1 MVRVMQ
7 GEQRKPQTALL
18 SPSTEW
24 EAHQRPLPAGGA
36 TPAGHLLPPLDS
48 NTLIVSSFIH
58 FTTEFPVEAD
68 VALINS
74 DWLSRCDGRNKAS
87 KQTQCKTSV
96 TLLCVCESQCVCV
109 CVCPFCLCLHLH
121 LYQSVPVYRFAT
133 PSVRCVRLCVC
144 EYT

>member
-74 DWLSRCDGRNKAS
+74 DWLSQCDGRNKAS

-109 CVCPFCLCLHLH
+109 SMSVLFVFALASLSKCACVQICHTVSPLCTFVCL
-121 LYQSVPVYRFAT
+121 
-133 PSVRCVRLCVC
+133 
-144 EYT
+144 